1 MNALLKYIYF
11 LILLFVNEQAI
22 CQEAQMTFSI
32 QSVIIDSLNKQPIP
46 FASIYKIRDHQGT
59 LSDYHG
65 VFTLENVLAGD
76 TLFCKNIGYEQKY
89 FIANPFVKHDTLYMN
104 RTTQLLDEVT
114 IIANDA
120 FLYTLISNATKINST
135 KKITAKT
142 YFELESFHDQTQLEL
157 FQGYYNGSFQG
168 YDVSSLEMK
177 NARFALAPIVN
188 RIFASTETSKAL
200 YMHELLKSN
209 AYFPIGPFE
218 LNSKKLRKDYALSLV
233 SKYKDE
239 DQKTIYVINFLPRK
253 DPDQYFEGT
262 VWIDSISATILKVT
276 LKIANTKTHPF
287 QSIWSTD
294 TLENVSIELTKK
306 FTQKDDETFVNSIDF
321 KYTLSYKSS
330 VDSTFDLSTRAVLYA
345 YNYNQVFDLPFFHFS
360 ESSNSDY
367 RRIQMLTPNT
377 RFWECMNEFKMEN
390 NTVDRAQF
398 IHDIATITATN
409 LFSGDTIFNRNF
421 FENPYI
427 TWSGKRVLFRE
438 ESIDT
443 SRYSL
448 EQGTIPSQRYH
459 LEVQLFMDINEVC
472 DSVQIITK
480 TIFDPYLSFYKFNTT
495 KESQA
500 FINIYF
506 DLMEIERRKLAA
518 ELIKCKND
526 IPLMKMKYNEAVK
539 TAEIMSKNYFKEIE
553 RGTNKSN
560 LKKWN
565 TIIIEELNID
575 NLALFQIEL

>member
-1 MNALLKYIYF
+1 MKYIYV
-11 LILLFVNEQAI
+11 LILLFVIGQTF
-22 CQEAQMTFSI
+22 CQETNMTFSI
-32 QSVIIDSLNKQPIP
+32 QSVIIDSLNKQAIP
-46 FASIYKIRDHQGT
+46 FASIYKTRDHKGT

-65 VFTLENVLAGD
+65 VFMIENILPGD
-76 TLFCKNIGYEQKY
+76 TIVCKNIGYEQAY
-89 FIANPFVKHDTLYMN
+89 IIANPSARYDTIYLN
-104 RTTQLLDEVT
+104 RTIQLLDEV
-114 IIANDA
+114 IIMANDA
-120 FLYTLISNATKINST
+120 FLYQLISNSTKIKST
-135 KKITAKT
+135 KKYTAKT

-177 NARFALAPIVN
+177 NARFGLAPIVN

-209 AYFPIGPFE
+209 AYFPISPFE
-218 LNSKKLRKDYALSLV
+218 LNSKQLRKEYNLSLV
-233 SKYKDE
+233 SRYKDD
-239 DQKTIYVINFLPRK
+239 DQKTIYAINFLPRK
-253 DPDQYFEGT
+253 DLGQSFEGT

-276 LKIANTKTHPF
+276 LKMANAKTHPF

-306 FTQKDDETFVNSIDF
+306 FTQKNDEICVNSIDF
-321 KYTLSYKSS
+321 NYTLSYKSS
-330 VDSTFDLSTRAVLYA
+330 VDSTIDISTRAVLYA
-345 YNYNQVFDLPFFHFS
+345 YNYDQVFELPFFNFS
-360 ESSNSDY
+360 ETSNSDY

-377 RFWECMNEFKMEN
+377 SFWECINEFKMEN
-390 NTVDRAQF
+390 KTVDRNQF
-398 IHDIATITATN
+398 INDIAAINASN
-409 LFSGDTIFNRNF
+409 LFSNDTIFDRNF

-443 SRYSL
+443 IRYSL

-472 DSVQIITK
+472 DSIQIITK

-526 IPLMKMKYNEAVK
+526 IPLMKMKYNQAVK
-539 TAEIMSKNYFKEIE
+539 NAEIMSEQYFKEIE

-560 LKKWN
+560 FKKWN
-565 TIIIEELNID
+565 NIVYGELNID
-575 NLALFQIEL
+575 NIALFQIEL

>member
-1 MNALLKYIYF
+1 
-11 LILLFVNEQAI
+11 
-22 CQEAQMTFSI
+22 MTFSI
-32 QSVIIDSLNKQPIP
+32 QSVIIDSLNKQAIP
-46 FASIYKIRDHQGT
+46 FASIYKTRDHKGT

-65 VFTLENVLAGD
+65 VFILENILPGD
-76 TLFCKNIGYEQKY
+76 TIFCKNIGYEQTY
-89 FIANPFVKHDTLYMN
+89 IIANPFLKYDTIYMN
-104 RTTQLLDEVT
+104 RTTQLLDEVI

-120 FLYTLISNATKINST
+120 VLYQLISTSTKINST
-135 KKITAKT
+135 KKNTAKT

-177 NARFALAPIVN
+177 NARFGLAPISN

-209 AYFPIGPFE
+209 AYFPISPFE
-218 LNSKKLRKDYALSLV
+218 LNSKQLRKEYNLSLA
-233 SKYKDE
+233 SRYKDE
-239 DQKTIYVINFLPRK
+239 DQKTIYAINFRPRK
-253 DPDQYFEGT
+253 DLGQSFEGT

-276 LKIANTKTHPF
+276 LKIANAKTHPF
-287 QSIWSTD
+287 QAIWSTD

-306 FTQKDDETFVNSIDF
+306 FTQKNDEICVNSIDF
-321 KYTLSYKSS
+321 NYTLRYKSS
-330 VDSTFDLSTRAVLYA
+330 VDSTFDISTRAVLYA
-345 YNYNQVFDLPFFHFS
+345 YNYIQVFDLPFFHFS
-360 ESSNSDY
+360 ETSNSDY
-367 RRIQMLTPNT
+367 RRIQMLPPNT
-377 RFWECMNEFKMEN
+377 RFWECINEFKMES
-390 NTVDRAQF
+390 NTVDRNEF
-398 IHDIATITATN
+398 INDIATINTSN
-409 LFSGDTIFNRNF
+409 LFSNDTIFNRNF

-427 TWSGKRVLFRE
+427 TWSGNRLFFRE

-443 SRYSL
+443 IRYSL

-526 IPLMKMKYNEAVK
+526 IPSAKLKYNEAVK
-539 TAEIMSKNYFKEIE
+539 NAKIMSENYFKEIE

-565 TIIIEELNID
+565 KIVYEELNID
-575 NLALFQIEL
+575 NIALFQIEL

>member
-1 MNALLKYIYF
+1 
-11 LILLFVNEQAI
+11 
-22 CQEAQMTFSI
+22 MTFSI

-46 FASIYKIRDHQGT
+46 FASIYKTRDHKGT

-65 VFTLENVLAGD
+65 VFMIENIVPGD
-76 TLFCKNIGYEQKY
+76 TIFCKNIGYEQTF
-89 FIANPFVKHDTLYMN
+89 FIANPLLKCDTVYMN
-104 RTTQLLDEVT
+104 RTTQLLDEVI
-114 IIANDA
+114 IIASDA
-120 FLYTLISNATKINST
+120 FLYQLISNST
-135 KKITAKT
+135 KKISTKKNIAKT

-200 YMHELLKSN
+200 YMHEILKSN
-209 AYFPIGPFE
+209 SYFPISPFE
-218 LNSKKLRKDYALSLV
+218 LNSKKLRKAYTLSLV
-233 SKYKDE
+233 SRYKDE

-253 DPDQYFEGT
+253 DPGQSFGGT

-276 LKIANTKTHPF
+276 LKISDAKTHPF

-306 FTQKDDETFVNSIDF
+306 YTKKNDEIFVNSIDF
-321 KYTLSYKSS
+321 NYTLSYKSS
-330 VDSTFDLSTRAVLYA
+330 VDSTFDISTRAVLYA

-360 ESSNSDY
+360 ETSNSDY
-367 RRIQMLTPNT
+367 RRIQILPPNKG
-377 RFWECMNEFKMEN
+377 FWECIDEFKMESN
-390 NTVDRAQF
+390 VNDRSQF
-398 IHDIATITATN
+398 INETATINAYN
-409 LFSGDTIFNRNF
+409 LFSSDTIFNRNF

-427 TWSGKRVLFRE
+427 TWTGKRVFFRE

-472 DSVQIITK
+472 DSLQIITK

-518 ELIKCKND
+518 ELINCQND

-539 TAEIMSKNYFKEIE
+539 NAEIMSKNYFKEIE

-565 TIIIEELNID
+565 KIVYEELSID
-575 NLALFQIEL
+575 NIAMFQIEL